1 MGHVHTK
8 SNSYALT
15 RVTDQIIWMS
25 LSGVCLECR
34 MRIQPLE
41 DFVAIYI
48 LPLSPPGGIT
58 VVYIYRRI
66 FEKQSYNAM
75 HIKFVLEEFV
85 AIYILPLSPPGGITV
100 VYIYRRIFQ
109 KQSYNALQREDFP
122 GRGFSWGAV
131 ISEKTGL
138 GKLLGEV
145 F

>member
-1 MGHVHTK
+1 
-8 SNSYALT
+8 
-15 RVTDQIIWMS
+15 
-25 LSGVCLECR
+25 
-34 MRIQPLE
+34 
-41 DFVAIYI
+41 
-48 LPLSPPGGIT
+48 
-58 VVYIYRRI
+58 
-66 FEKQSYNAM
+66 M